1 MAERYTLAQASDINS
16 VFSRLEQLR
25 RAHYEGAGQTAE
37 GKNALA
43 SAFQTAPV
51 VQTSTIEEPYTLMKS
66 YLNALRKSVF
76 LTTVTEEQINEVT
89 VPEAGALIEF
99 ANLNVAENLVTT
111 LESKPSSYT
120 TNFSGHNT
128 TNFSGHN
135 GSDFGTDFSCFM
147 HNGSEFSPEPTF
159 SSSFRVCTKCFKPF
173 QDCFSSHRTS
183 AFGNSS
189 SFDISDGVVHSR
201 ISFGVGF

>member
-1 MAERYTLAQASDINS
+1 M
-16 VFSRLEQLR
+16 
-25 RAHYEGAGQTAE
+25 
-37 GKNALA
+37 
-43 SAFQTAPV
+43 

-120 TNFSGHNT
+120 TNFSGHHT

-135 GSDFGTDFSCFM
+135 ASNFGTDFSCFM

-159 SSSFRVCTKCFKPF
+159 SSSFRVCTKCF
-173 QDCFSSHRTS
+173 SSHRTS

-201 ISFGVGF
+201 VSFGVGF

>member
-1 MAERYTLAQASDINS
+1 M
-16 VFSRLEQLR
+16 
-25 RAHYEGAGQTAE
+25 
-37 GKNALA
+37 
-43 SAFQTAPV
+43 

-99 ANLNVAENLVTT
+99 ANLNVTENLVTT

-159 SSSFRVCTKCFKPF
+159 SSSFIVCTKCFKPF

-201 ISFGVGF
+201 ISFGIGF

>member
-1 MAERYTLAQASDINS
+1 
-16 VFSRLEQLR
+16 
-25 RAHYEGAGQTAE
+25 
-37 GKNALA
+37 
-43 SAFQTAPV
+43 
-51 VQTSTIEEPYTLMKS
+51 MKS

-120 TNFSGHNT
+120 TNFSGHHT

-135 GSDFGTDFSCFM
+135 GLRFWNRFFL
-147 HNGSEFSPEPTF
+147 FY
-159 SSSFRVCTKCFKPF
+159 
-173 QDCFSSHRTS
+173 
-183 AFGNSS
+183 A
-189 SFDISDGVVHSR
+189 
-201 ISFGVGF
+201 

>member
-1 MAERYTLAQASDINS
+1 M
-16 VFSRLEQLR
+16 
-25 RAHYEGAGQTAE
+25 
-37 GKNALA
+37 
-43 SAFQTAPV
+43 

-120 TNFSGHNT
+120 TNFSGHN
-128 TNFSGHN
+128 
-135 GSDFGTDFSCFM
+135 GSNFGTDFSCFM

-189 SFDISDGVVHSR
+189 SFDISDGVVYSR